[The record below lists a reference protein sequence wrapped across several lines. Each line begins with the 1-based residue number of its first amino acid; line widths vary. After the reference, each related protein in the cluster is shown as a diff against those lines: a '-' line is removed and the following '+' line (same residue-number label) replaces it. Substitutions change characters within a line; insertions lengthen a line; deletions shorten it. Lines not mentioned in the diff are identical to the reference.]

1 MCRVP
6 CAVQVVWGVWKERK
20 VQLGDRAR
28 ESGAKS
34 GGRVKSAATLGYLI
48 YNTLPSHLAY
58 CTACNWPKP
67 SKAVPGDHILLYLLK
82 YNIPD
87 RTTVSGPKQKQL
99 TATRKYKRRRTWR
112 GLFQLLL
119 TQVAPAGL
127 QEGPAWV

>member
-1 MCRVP
+1 MDYDLARGEGELDGHEKEAMGGGGAL
-6 CAVQVVWGVWKERK
+6 CAVCRPSCLGCLERK

-82 YNIPD
+82 Y
-87 RTTVSGPKQKQL
+87 T
-99 TATRKYKRRRTWR
+99 
-112 GLFQLLL
+112 
-119 TQVAPAGL
+119 
-127 QEGPAWV
+127 